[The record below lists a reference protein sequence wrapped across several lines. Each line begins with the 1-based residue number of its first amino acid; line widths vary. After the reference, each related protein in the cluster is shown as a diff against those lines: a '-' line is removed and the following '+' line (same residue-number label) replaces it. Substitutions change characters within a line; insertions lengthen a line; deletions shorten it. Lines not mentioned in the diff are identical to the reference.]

1 MGPGVLGAI
10 AANKNRSGKMSASV
24 TGTNVLDRAA
34 QVRLRILATTDLHAC
49 STAWDYYAH
58 KLAEGRGLSRVAQ
71 LITAARAEVENSLL
85 FDNGD
90 FLSGSGIGDLLAA
103 QFPAPGVHPMIAA
116 MNDLGYDAVNLGN
129 HEFSH
134 GLPFLRHS
142 AKDARFPVLSS
153 NFAFDDLPFA
163 RQTLLMDCHCVDG
176 SGEKHLLKVGVMGL
190 LPAQTLVWEAA
201 HLNGHA
207 YAAPMLTAAKHYAA
221 TLRAAGA
228 DIVVALAHTGLA
240 QGEAGESS
248 GDSVGEEHLANA
260 VAALAGID
268 VVIAGHTHQQFPSG
282 PSGAQGG
289 LVLPGFFGSH
299 LGVVD
304 VVMQRQAVGWQVVSR
319 YSQLR
324 AIAQRTSTGQLAPL
338 VSDAAQIR
346 ALAEPAHAFI
356 TQTATK
362 VIGHTDLRLH
372 SYFSTISSSAAL
384 SIIAQAQSSGLAAML
399 AGGPDADL
407 PILSAVA
414 PFKAGGRGGPENYTD
429 LAPGPLLHHHA
440 ADLYMH
446 PNRLV
451 GFRVTGAE
459 VALWLER
466 AVSKYFQI
474 AQGARDVQLLNAD
487 FPSFNCDMIF
497 GLTYEVDISQP
508 PMFNAQGALINPNA
522 RRLRHIRYQGQPI
535 RDDQV
540 FALASNSYRREGK
553 SGFAGTSQTHVMAQ
567 SPQMIQDLLRDHI
580 AQGHSAPQTDTAHWR
595 FAPID
600 GASVWFASSPIAVQV
615 LGEIDHFRPE
625 AIGLDE
631 AGFLRFRLHL

>member
-1 MGPGVLGAI
+1 
-10 AANKNRSGKMSASV
+10 MSANAI
-24 TGTNVLDRAA
+24 GTNISDKAA

-49 STAWDYYAH
+49 LTAWDYYAH

-71 LITAARAEVENSLL
+71 LITAARAEVENALL

-103 QFPAPGVHPMIAA
+103 QFPAQGVHPMIAA

-163 RQTLLMDCHCVDG
+163 RQTLLLNCSCVDG
-176 SGEKHLLKVGVMGL
+176 SGQKHDLKVGVMGL

-207 YAAPMLTAAKHYAA
+207 YAAPMLTAAKYYAA
-221 TLRAAGA
+221 TMRAAGA
-228 DIVVALAHTGLA
+228 DIVIALAHTGLA
-240 QGEAGESS
+240 QADTDESTGENL
-248 GDSVGEEHLANA
+248 GEEHLANS

-268 VVIAGHTHQQFPSG
+268 VVIAGHTHQQFPSEQG
-282 PSGAQGG
+282 GEQGG
-289 LVLPGFFGSH
+289 LVQPGFFGSH

-304 VVMQRQAVGWQVVSR
+304 VVMQRLSTGWQVVSR
-319 YSQLR
+319 HAQLR
-324 AIAQRTSTGQLAPL
+324 AIAQRTSTGQVAPL

-356 TQTATK
+356 TKTATQ
-362 VIGHTDLRLH
+362 VIGHADKRLH
-372 SYFSTISSSAAL
+372 SYFATITSSAAL
-384 SIIAQAQSSGLAAML
+384 SIIAQAQSAGLAAML

-429 LAPGPLLHHHA
+429 LAAGPLLHHHA

-466 AVSKYFQI
+466 AVSTYFQI
-474 AQGARDVQLLNAD
+474 DRGARNVQLLNAD

-508 PMFNAQGALINPNA
+508 PMFNAQGTLINPNA
-522 RRLRHIRYQGQPI
+522 RRVRNICHQGQPM

-567 SPQMIQDLLRDHI
+567 SPQMIQDLLREHI
-580 AQGHSAPQTDTAHWR
+580 TRGHPIPQPNAAHWR

-600 GASVWFASSPIAVQV
+600 GASVWFSTSPNAVQV
-615 LGEIDHFRPE
+615 LGDIDHFQPE
-625 AIGLDE
+625 SIGLDE
-631 AGFLRFRLHL
+631 TGFLRFRLHL

>member
-1 MGPGVLGAI
+1 MSVHAI
-10 AANKNRSGKMSASV
+10 DTSV
-24 TGTNVLDRAA
+24 SDNAG
-34 QVRLRILATTDLHAC
+34 QVRLRVLATTDLHAC
-49 STAWDYYAH
+49 LTAWDYYAH
-58 KLAEGRGLSRVAQ
+58 KRAEGRGLSRVAQ
-71 LITAARAEVENSLL
+71 LIAAARAEAENTLL

-103 QFPAPGVHPMIAA
+103 QFPAQDVHPMIAA

-142 AKDARFPVLSS
+142 AKDARFPIVSS

-163 RQTLLMDCHCVDG
+163 RQSLLMECRCVDG
-176 SGEKHLLKVGVMGL
+176 SGQDHLLKVGVMGL
-190 LPAQTLVWEAA
+190 LPVQTLVWEAA
-201 HLNGHA
+201 HLYGQA
-207 YAAPMLTAAKHYAA
+207 YAAPLLTAAKYYAA

-240 QGEAGESS
+240 QGDAGESMGANLGS
-248 GDSVGEEHLANA
+248 NLGEERLAND

-268 VVIAGHTHQQFPSG
+268 VVIAGHTHQQFPNGQGGAQGGLQGGLQSG
-282 PSGAQGG
+282 LQGG

-304 VVMQRQAVGWQVVSR
+304 IVMQRQSAGWRVVSR
-319 YSQLR
+319 HAQLR
-324 AIAQRTSTGQLAPL
+324 AIAQRTSTGHLAPL

-356 TQTATK
+356 TQTATQ
-362 VIGHTDLRLH
+362 VIGHADKRLH
-372 SYFSTISSSAAL
+372 SYFATITSSAAL
-384 SIIAQAQSSGLAAML
+384 GIVAQAQMSGLAAML
-399 AGGPDADL
+399 AHGPHADL

-414 PFKAGGRGGPENYTD
+414 PFKAGGRGGPENFTD
-429 LAPGPLLHHHA
+429 LAAGPLLHHHA

-459 VALWLER
+459 VVRWLER
-466 AVSKYFQI
+466 AVSKYVQI
-474 AQGARDVQLLNAD
+474 DHAARDVQLLNAD

-497 GLTYEVDISQP
+497 GLTYEIDISQP
-508 PMFNAQGALINPNA
+508 PMFNAQGAVINPNA
-522 RRLRHIRYQGQPI
+522 RRVRDICYQGQPI

-553 SGFAGTSQTHVMAQ
+553 SGFAGTSQNHVIAQ
-567 SPQMIQDLLRDHI
+567 SPQMIQDLLRAHI
-580 AQGHSAPQTDTAHWR
+580 ATGHPVPQPDPKHWR
-595 FAPID
+595 FAPLR
-600 GASVWFASSPIAVQV
+600 GACVWFASSPLAVQV
-615 LGEIDHFRPE
+615 LGEIDHFQPE
-625 AIGLDE
+625 TIGLDE

>member
-1 MGPGVLGAI
+1 MLVQ
-10 AANKNRSGKMSASV
+10 AA
-24 TGTNVLDRAA
+24 GTDVSERAG
-34 QVRLRILATTDLHAC
+34 QLHLRILATTDLHAC
-49 STAWDYYAH
+49 LTAWDYYAH
-58 KLAEGRGLSRVAQ
+58 KSAEGRGLSRVAQ
-71 LITAARAEVENSLL
+71 LITAARGEVENSLL

-103 QFPAPGVHPMIAA
+103 QFPAQSAHPMIAA

-142 AKDARFPVLSS
+142 AKDARFPIVSS

-163 RQTLLMDCHCVDG
+163 RQTLLLECRCVDG
-176 SGEKHLLKVGVMGL
+176 SGQNHILKVGVMGL

-228 DIVVALAHTGLA
+228 DIVVALAHTGLD
-240 QGEAGESS
+240 QGDAGD
-248 GDSVGEEHLANA
+248 GFGEEHLAHA

-268 VVIAGHTHQQFPSG
+268 VVIAGHTHQQFPT
-282 PSGAQGG
+282 AQGEAEGG

-304 VVMQRQAVGWQVVSR
+304 VVMQRQSAGWQVVSR
-319 YSQLR
+319 HAQLR

-362 VIGHTDLRLH
+362 VIGHTDLRLY
-372 SYFSTISSSAAL
+372 SYFATITSSAAL
-384 SIIAQAQSSGLAAML
+384 SLVAQAQASGLAAML
-399 AGGPDADL
+399 AGGPDAEL

-429 LAPGPLLHHHA
+429 LAAGPLLHHHA

-466 AVSKYFQI
+466 AVSKYYQI
-474 AQGARDVQLLNAD
+474 AHGARDAQLLNAD

-508 PMFNAQGALINPNA
+508 PMFNAQGTLINPNV
-522 RRLRHIRYQGQPI
+522 RRVRNIRHEGQPI

-553 SGFAGTSQTHVMAQ
+553 SGFAGTSQTHVMAE

-580 AQGHSAPQTDTAHWR
+580 AQGHPAPQPDTAHWR

-600 GASVWFASSPIAVQV
+600 GASVWFASSPYAAQV
-615 LGEIDHFRPE
+615 LGDIDHFRPE
-625 AIGLDE
+625 AIGLDD

>member
-1 MGPGVLGAI
+1 
-10 AANKNRSGKMSASV
+10 MSANA
-24 TGTNVLDRAA
+24 TGHNISDRAA
-34 QVRLRILATTDLHAC
+34 QVHLRILATTDLHAC
-49 STAWDYYAH
+49 LTAWDYYAH

-71 LITAARAEVENSLL
+71 LITAARAEAENSLL

-103 QFPAPGVHPMIAA
+103 QFPAQGVHPMIAA
-116 MNDLGYDAVNLGN
+116 MNDLGYNAVNLGN

-142 AKDARFPVLSS
+142 AKDARFPIVSS
-153 NFAFDDLPFA
+153 NFAFDDLSFA
-163 RQTLLMDCHCVDG
+163 RQYLLLDCHCVDE
-176 SGEKHLLKVGVMGL
+176 SGQKHHLKVGVMGL

-207 YAAPMLTAAKHYAA
+207 YAAPMLTAAKYYAA

-228 DIVVALAHTGLA
+228 DIVIALAHTGLA
-240 QGEAGESS
+240 QGDAGNGTGENL
-248 GDSVGEEHLANA
+248 GEEHLANS

-268 VVIAGHTHQQFPSG
+268 VVIAGHTHQQFPSEHG
-282 PSGAQGG
+282 GAQNGAKNVAQGG
-289 LVLPGFFGSH
+289 LVQPGFFGSH

-304 VVMQRQAVGWQVVSR
+304 VVMQRQSTGWHVVSR
-319 YSQLR
+319 HAQLR
-324 AIAQRTSTGQLAPL
+324 AIALRTSTGQLAPL

-346 ALAEPAHAFI
+346 ALAEPSHAFI
-356 TQTATK
+356 TKTATQ
-362 VIGHTDLRLH
+362 VIGHTDKRLH
-372 SYFSTISSSAAL
+372 SYFATISSSAAL
-384 SIIAQAQSSGLAAML
+384 SVIAQAQSSGLAAML

-429 LAPGPLLHHHA
+429 LNIGPLLHHHA

-451 GFRVTGAE
+451 GFRVTGSE

-466 AVSKYFQI
+466 AVSTYFQI
-474 AQGARDVQLLNAD
+474 DRGARDVQLLNAD

-508 PMFNAQGALINPNA
+508 PRFNAQGTLINPTA
-522 RRLRHIRYQGQPI
+522 RRVRKICHQGQPI
-535 RDDQV
+535 REDQV

-553 SGFAGTSQTHVMAQ
+553 SGFAGTSQTHVIAER
-567 SPQMIQDLLRDHI
+567 PQMIQDLLREQI
-580 AQGHSAPQTDTAHWR
+580 AHSHPIPQPNSAHWR
-595 FAPID
+595 FSPIQ
-600 GASVWFASSPIAVQV
+600 GASVWFASSPNAIQV
-615 LGEIDHFRPE
+615 LGDISHFQPE

>member
-1 MGPGVLGAI
+1 MSVHAI
-10 AANKNRSGKMSASV
+10 
-24 TGTNVLDRAA
+24 GTKDLPPAA
-34 QVRLRILATTDLHAC
+34 QINLRILATTDLHA
-49 STAWDYYAH
+49 SLTAWDYYAH

-71 LITAARAEVENSLL
+71 LISAARAEVANSLL

-103 QFPAPGVHPMIAA
+103 QFPAQGVHPMIAA

-142 AKDARFPVLSS
+142 IKDARFPVLSS
-153 NFAFDDLPFA
+153 NFTFQDLPIA
-163 RQTLLMDCHCVDG
+163 RQSLMLDCDCRDQAGQAHR
-176 SGEKHLLKVGVMGL
+176 LKVGVMGL

-201 HLNGHA
+201 HLKGQA
-207 YAAPMLTAAKHYAA
+207 YAAPLLTAAKHFAKA
-221 TLRAAGA
+221 LRAAGA
-228 DIVVALAHTGLA
+228 DIVVALAHTGLG
-240 QGEAGESS
+240 QGGADGARAGGNANFDA
-248 GDSVGEEHLANA
+248 GDDSAGEEHLAHT
-260 VAALAGID
+260 VAAMAGID
-268 VVIAGHTHQQFPSG
+268 VVIAGHSHQQFPTQTG
-282 PSGAQGG
+282 GVEGG

-304 VVMQRQAVGWQVVSR
+304 LVVQRAQAGWQVVSR
-319 YSQLR
+319 HAELR

-362 VIGHTDLRLH
+362 VIGQADKRLH
-372 SYFSTISSSAAL
+372 SYFATITSSSALA
-384 SIIAQAQSSGLAAML
+384 IIAQAQTAGLAALL

-429 LAPGPLLHHHA
+429 LTIGPLLHHHA

-474 AQGARDVQLLNAD
+474 ERSARDVQLLNTD

-508 PMFNAQGALINPNA
+508 PMFNAQGVLVNPQA
-522 RRLRHIRYQGQPI
+522 RRLRNIRYNGQPV
-535 RDDQV
+535 REDQV

-553 SGFAGTSQTHVMAQ
+553 SGFAGTSQTHVITE
-567 SPQMIQDLLRDHI
+567 SPQMIQDLLRSYI
-580 AQGHSAPQTDTAHWR
+580 AQGNPMPQPDPAHWR
-595 FAPID
+595 FAPIQ
-600 GASVWFASSPIAVQV
+600 GASVWFATSPSAVQV
-615 LGEIDHFRPE
+615 LDDIAHFRPE
-625 AIGLDE
+625 VLGLDD